1 MAKRPI
7 FISSDINN
15 DLQFFN
21 SKMIEFNWYPGFA
34 VSQKRKSIDSLHKNF
49 ITEFPERNVLEIST
63 KSENP
68 IGANLS
74 AFNLK
79 INHSKYGIMPLECAY
94 QGGKIFEKNG
104 QFIDMY
110 SMNPYKIKKD
120 IRLKESGRI
129 IGFEFDSQEFDINP
143 TGLFYNW
150 IYIKALYENKILREE
165 LLKFSAFSDIEYN
178 PTKSV
183 NCQAKACALFV
194 SLCRADL
201 IDDAIKDVAIFKSI
215 QKGVHKYDTI
225 GYTNTQTAL
234 NL

>member
-7 FISSDINN
+7 FISSDINR
-15 DLQFFN
+15 DHQFFN
-21 SKMIEFNWYPGFA
+21 SKMVEFNWHPGFA

-49 ITEFPERNVLEIST
+49 ISEFPEKNVLEIST

-68 IGANLS
+68 LGVSLS

-79 INHSKYGIMPLECAY
+79 INHSKYGMMPIECAY
-94 QGGKIFEKNG
+94 QGGKIFERSG
-104 QFIDMY
+104 QFINMY

-150 IYIKALYENKILREE
+150 IYIKALNENKLLREE

-194 SLCRADL
+194 SLCKANL
-201 IDDAIKDVAIFKSI
+201 IDKAVKDVNVFKSI
-215 QKGVHKYDTI
+215 QQGVDKYDNI
-225 GYTNTQTAL
+225 GYTNTQIAL
-234 NL
+234 DI